1 MATRRE
7 QIEDVASALFS
18 DRGYK
23 ATSMRDIAAALDIQ
37 GGSLYAHIP
46 SKEAVL
52 ASIVEQAAERF
63 HQAVRPVAEG
73 PGTAGE
79 RLRRMVDAH
88 VRVVTEGR
96 ARAHVFLFEW
106 TSLGPERREAVARS
120 RDAYE
125 SYFKNVIAEGVAA
138 GELAR
143 RDARLAAIFLLS
155 AMNGLVHWYRP
166 DGPLGPEAIAEH
178 YADLFLCGL
187 GRGHSPGHSPG
198 RTQEATAATAG
209 GSP

>member
-52 ASIVEQAAERF
+52 AWVGDRPYRLVEALGRLLGDRGEQAAERF

-96 ARAHVFLFEW
+96 ARAHVFLFE
-106 TSLGPERREAVARS
+106 
-120 RDAYE
+120 
-125 SYFKNVIAEGVAA
+125 
-138 GELAR
+138 
-143 RDARLAAIFLLS
+143 
-155 AMNGLVHWYRP
+155 
-166 DGPLGPEAIAEH
+166 
-178 YADLFLCGL
+178 
-187 GRGHSPGHSPG
+187 
-198 RTQEATAATAG
+198 
-209 GSP
+209 

>member
-7 QIEDVASALFS
+7 QIEAVASALFS
-18 DRGYK
+18 DRGSK
-23 ATSMRDIAAALDIQ
+23 PTTMRDIAAALDIQ

-88 VRVVTEGR
+88 GRVVTEGR

-106 TSLGPERREAVARS
+106 
-120 RDAYE
+120 
-125 SYFKNVIAEGVAA
+125 
-138 GELAR
+138 
-143 RDARLAAIFLLS
+143 
-155 AMNGLVHWYRP
+155 
-166 DGPLGPEAIAEH
+166 
-178 YADLFLCGL
+178 
-187 GRGHSPGHSPG
+187 
-198 RTQEATAATAG
+198 
-209 GSP
+209 